1 MNIFQ
6 LIILILLFINIL
18 LIVIM
23 MIRRRNNNDIFN
35 HLNTQFLEFQ
45 KDLNENMHLN
55 KSEME
60 HTKDIISANT
70 LKTVEMI
77 KELSGTIARL
87 TDEQKHSTKL
97 TEDLKYLFQKPKARG
112 NYTEIVLEEMLK
124 RVLPEGIWHK
134 QYNISGT
141 ERERVDFAIEYNNSI
156 IPIDVKFPTDDY
168 NRYVS
173 EDDRKLKS
181 ELWNEFIKKL
191 KMNIKD
197 ISAKYIKPEKG
208 TSEFALMFIPTDS
221 IYFDA
226 ISTENT
232 EGFANTLFD
241 FAQQNKVLLAGP
253 STFYAF
259 LQIIIAGLRNIEIF
273 KNTKTLLENIKKLER
288 NMEHFSSKYEDI
300 GNKLQKA
307 REAYDVG
314 NTHFDRIR
322 KNSSDILKLD
332 KNTEQI
338 TKE

>member
-124 RVLPEGIWHK
+124 WVLPEGIWHK

-173 EDDRKLKS
+173 ENDRK
-181 ELWNEFIKKL
+181 
-191 KMNIKD
+191 
-197 ISAKYIKPEKG
+197 
-208 TSEFALMFIPTDS
+208 
-221 IYFDA
+221 
-226 ISTENT
+226 
-232 EGFANTLFD
+232 
-241 FAQQNKVLLAGP
+241 
-253 STFYAF
+253 
-259 LQIIIAGLRNIEIF
+259 
-273 KNTKTLLENIKKLER
+273 
-288 NMEHFSSKYEDI
+288 
-300 GNKLQKA
+300 
-307 REAYDVG
+307 
-314 NTHFDRIR
+314 
-322 KNSSDILKLD
+322 
-332 KNTEQI
+332 
-338 TKE
+338 